1 MKNIIIRDTGTLF
14 EQEDDYYYKPRRVS
28 NFWNNNYT
36 ECESN
41 SGRSK
46 NLSLEEYF
54 DKIGRYLRDIIFG
67 LQNLIH
73 IKFS

>member
-73 IKFS
+73 RKFS